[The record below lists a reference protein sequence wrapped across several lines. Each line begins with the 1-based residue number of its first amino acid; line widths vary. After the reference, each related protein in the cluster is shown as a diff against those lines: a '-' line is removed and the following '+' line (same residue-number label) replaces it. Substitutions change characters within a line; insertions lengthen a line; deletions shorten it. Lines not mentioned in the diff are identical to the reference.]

1 MNSGLKCW
9 TGYSAATFAR
19 RMSSQPQGCA
29 RWFAHVG
36 PGAARRCLVTGTGKG
51 RSQSFARLA
60 ALDLLELVDL
70 TEEEFRSRFRG
81 TPVLR
86 AKRVGLQRN
95 ACVALGNLGDP
106 AAIPALSLVLTT
118 NPEPLVRGHAAWALG
133 EIGTHEAED
142 ALKSAL
148 AAEVETDVLTEISMA
163 LAAVGHQPA
172 TTSDG

>member
-1 MNSGLKCW
+1 MPAGSPLWNQESHGAVL
-9 TGYSAATFAR
+9 
-19 RMSSQPQGCA
+19 SQGPVKAEAGHSQG
-29 RWFAHVG
+29 
-36 PGAARRCLVTGTGKG
+36 
-51 RSQSFARLA
+51 LA
-60 ALDLLELVDL
+60 ALDLVELVDL
-70 TEEEFRSRFRG
+70 TEEAFRSRFRG

-142 ALKSAL
+142 ALKSSL
-148 AAEVETDVLTEISMA
+148 AAETETDVLTEISMA
-163 LAAVGHQPA
+163 LAAVGHQPT

>member
-1 MNSGLKCW
+1 MWDQEPHGAVL
-9 TGYSAATFAR
+9 
-19 RMSSQPQGCA
+19 SQGPVKAEASHSQG
-29 RWFAHVG
+29 
-36 PGAARRCLVTGTGKG
+36 
-51 RSQSFARLA
+51 LA

-81 TPVLR
+81 TPILR

-106 AAIPALSLVLTT
+106 VAIPALSLVLTT
-118 NPEPLVRGHAAWALG
+118 NPEQLVRGHAAWALG

-148 AAEVETDVLTEISMA
+148 AAEAETDVLTEISMA
-163 LAAVGHQPA
+163 LDSLGHQPA